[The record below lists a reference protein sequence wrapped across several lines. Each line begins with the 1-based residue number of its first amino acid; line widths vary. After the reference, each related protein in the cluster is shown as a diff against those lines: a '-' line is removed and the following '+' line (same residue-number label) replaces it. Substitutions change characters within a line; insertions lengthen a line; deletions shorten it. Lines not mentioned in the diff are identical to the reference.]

1 MADEAVSAW
10 HEPWTRTLIRWLTRH
25 RTGVTALAAAVLA
38 GVVGLMALAVQQARS
53 NAALTKVNTATRLA
67 AGRAQA
73 EAERALQA
81 EARARAEADKA
92 NAVNEFLTAD
102 LLTQAEPENN
112 AVEDH
117 VTLLEVLDRAA
128 AKVGA
133 RFVGRPEL
141 EEALRRTI
149 AKTYHG
155 LSSWEKA
162 EAHWRAVAESAGR
175 HLGPD
180 DASALEAE
188 AEVGHI
194 LLHRGQMAEA
204 IRRLEAASE
213 GQARALGPDHSD
225 TLSTRGSLAN
235 AYMAAGRHADAIR
248 LQEEVLKAREARL
261 GPDHPDTLRS
271 RANLAA
277 ANWYA
282 GRFADAIR
290 LNLATLRAEEE
301 KLGPDHPSTLNV
313 RMNLAAAYLA
323 TRRYAD
329 AALLYEATLKA
340 QEVRLGPDHD
350 RTFMNRTN
358 LALAYESLGRWADAE
373 ALLRENV
380 TRHRKR
386 EKPGSLPLGS
396 DLTTFGRNRLMQGKG
411 SEAEPLLREALAIR
425 EKAMPDDYSRF
436 LTMSLLGGAL
446 LNQGKYPEAEPLVVA
461 GYEGIKAR
469 EAKIRASTKSLILP
483 EAAERVVR
491 LYEAWGKPDQARS
504 WAERLGLADLPADV
518 FDRP

>member
-1 MADEAVSAW
+1 M
-10 HEPWTRTLIRWLTRH
+10 
-25 RTGVTALAAAVLA
+25 
-38 GVVGLMALAVQQARS
+38 
-53 NAALTKVNTATRLA
+53 
-67 AGRAQA
+67 
-73 EAERALQA
+73 
-81 EARARAEADKA
+81 
-92 NAVNEFLTAD
+92 AD
-102 LLTQAEPENN
+102 LLTKAEPENN

-133 RFVGRPEL
+133 RFAGRPDL

-175 HLGPD
+175 RLGPD

-194 LLHRGQMAEA
+194 LQHRGQTAEA

-213 GQARALGPDHSD
+213 GQARALGPDHPD
-225 TLSTRGSLAN
+225 TLSTRGSLGQ
-235 AYMAAGRHADAIR
+235 AYRDAGRFEDAIR
-248 LQEEVLKAREARL
+248 MVEETLKVREARL
-261 GPDHPDTLRS
+261 GPDHPETLRS
-271 RANLAA
+271 RSNLAA
-277 ANWYA
+277 TYWSA
-282 GRFADAIR
+282 GRFAEAIR
-290 LNLATLRAEEE
+290 LNLATLTAIEET
-301 KLGPDHPSTLNV
+301 LGPDHPSALNV
-313 RMNLAAAYLA
+313 RANLAAAYMA
-323 TRRYAD
+323 TNRSAE
-329 AALLYEATLKA
+329 AAVLFEAVIKA
-340 QEVRLGPDHD
+340 MEARLGPDHYL
-350 RTFMNRTN
+350 TLANRGN

-373 ALLRENV
+373 ALWRENV

-396 DLTTFGRNRLMQGKG
+396 ALTTLGRNLLMQGKG

-425 EKAMPDDYSRF
+425 EKAMPDAWLRF

-446 LNQGKYPEAEPLVVA
+446 LDQGKYPEAEPLVVA

-469 EAKIRASTKSLILP
+469 EAKIPASTKSLILP
-483 EAAERVVR
+483 GSAERVVR

-518 FDRP
+518 FARP